1 MKISEKTRAELKL
14 YAQAAFF
21 EGRKENPFLQNV
33 NADVD
38 AYIAFN
44 NQFNEFINH
53 SSRPFRPII
62 EEDIKL

>member
-21 EGRKENPFLQNV
+21 DGWEENPFLQI
-33 NADVD
+33 ADVD

-44 NQFNEFINH
+44 DQFNEFINH
-53 SSRPFRPII
+53 ASRPFRPMV
-62 EEDIKL
+62 EKDIKL